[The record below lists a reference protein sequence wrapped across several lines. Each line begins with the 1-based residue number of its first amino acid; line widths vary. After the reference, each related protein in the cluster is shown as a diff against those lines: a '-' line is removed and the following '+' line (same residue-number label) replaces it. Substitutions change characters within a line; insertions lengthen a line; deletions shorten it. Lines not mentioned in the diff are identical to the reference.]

1 MFSLRNELL
10 QNSAFL
16 RHNRCI
22 ELGKR
27 YVALQ
32 LSARVK
38 QLSPGILYFM
48 EFPTISHV
56 KSAFPQPYNE
66 TYICSVS
73 RMVNAQNGT
82 VSDRDRNRLGCSL
95 QYTRSIKS

>member
-38 QLSPGILYFM
+38 QLSPGLFRS
-48 EFPTISHV
+48 PS
-56 KSAFPQPYNE
+56 SSGA
-66 TYICSVS
+66 
-73 RMVNAQNGT
+73 
-82 VSDRDRNRLGCSL
+82 RNRHTCDGV
-95 QYTRSIKS
+95 YA

>member
-38 QLSPGILYFM
+38 QLSPGLCIP
-48 EFPTISHV
+48 E
-56 KSAFPQPYNE
+56 
-66 TYICSVS
+66 ICS
-73 RMVNAQNGT
+73 T
-82 VSDRDRNRLGCSL
+82 VFKHSLLSILPILCVCFSSCIFFMQIITKNRPAD
-95 QYTRSIKS
+95 KWAH

>member
-38 QLSPGILYFM
+38 QLSPVLGREGLLLCVYFM
-48 EFPTISHV
+48 T
-56 KSAFPQPYNE
+56 
-66 TYICSVS
+66 
-73 RMVNAQNGT
+73 GT
-82 VSDRDRNRLGCSL
+82 PEGSTESG
-95 QYTRSIKS
+95 